1 MPSRPKGHALSRMLP
16 PLCLAAILLAGGCA
30 RPAAPPVAAS
40 QTASNPNARNDALD
54 RAEALLEDGPDQ
66 DPQAALALLGQSD
79 AARARLDRAEAM
91 RLLGRTDEA
100 VAEANRLIL
109 AGRNTTEAFVT
120 RARALYDAGASG
132 RALEDL
138 TTALRLE
145 PKNLDAL
152 LTQGDIFF
160 AMELPRPAELSYTKA
175 IEAAPDDPLGYIDR
189 GVVRDDQGRFAEA
202 IADFDR
208 AIALD
213 PDSATAFANR
223 GVTRSQ
229 LGDFDGMCADYGR
242 ACDLGQCDR
251 LLDAHRMGY
260 CGKAEGK

>member
-1 MPSRPKGHALSRMLP
+1 MSHRPTRRLLHVLA
-16 PLCLAAILLAGGCA
+16 PLCLAAPLLLCGCA
-30 RPAAPPVAAS
+30 RPASSASAAAGPAPSADPV
-40 QTASNPNARNDALD
+40 D
-54 RAEALLEDGPDQ
+54 RAETMLEDGQGQ
-66 DPQAALALLGQSD
+66 DPAAALALLGQRTDPRS
-79 AARARLDRAEAM
+79 RLDRAEAM

-100 VAEANRLIL
+100 VAEADRLIL
-109 AGRNTTEAFVT
+109 SGRNVTEAFVT
-120 RARALYDAGASG
+120 RARALYDAGASE

-138 TTALRLE
+138 TVALRLD
-145 PKNLDAL
+145 PKNVDAL

-160 AMELPRPAELSYTKA
+160 AMELPGPAELSYSKA
-175 IEAAPDDPLGYIDR
+175 IEASPDDPLGYIDR
-189 GVVRDDQGRFAEA
+189 GVVRDDQGRYAGA

-229 LGDFDGMCADYGR
+229 TGDFAGMCADYRR

-251 LLDAHRMGY
+251 LQDARRMGY
-260 CGKAEGK
+260 CAREKGE